1 MFSFGSWLKIKFNL
15 TRNAYRPFLI
25 DKVIKKYLNYKF
37 SSNQSQF
44 RDTSGVHFIRLSY
57 IGNLWHHNKNELS
70 RLWKEFCKKTFSI
83 KLVFKSFKMEN
94 YFSYKDPIPD
104 DLKYFL
110 VYKFTFASYSSSNID
125 NIGLRNI
132 KKDKSSNVSKHL
144 QSTTTCFDSYHSLSF
159 KLIDKAHWKCNL
171 KIEESLHIN
180 WRKPNLNAQ
189 QNRLALTLSLKVVSH
204 LFSAFVFVVV
214 VVVIV
219 VVFCVF
225 LSSIIFIISDTS
237 YQHQHLSF
245 SSLFFII
252 STLNITNFV
261 LIS

>member
-1 MFSFGSWLKIKFNL
+1 MK
-15 TRNAYRPFLI
+15 
-25 DKVIKKYLNYKF
+25 
-37 SSNQSQF
+37 
-44 RDTSGVHFIRLSY
+44 
-57 IGNLWHHNKNELS
+57 
-70 RLWKEFCKKTFSI
+70 
-83 KLVFKSFKMEN
+83 N

-110 VYKFTFASYSSSNID
+110 VYKFTFASYSSSNIG

-132 KKDKSSNVSKHL
+132 KKDKNYNVSKHL
-144 QSTTTCFDSYHSLSF
+144 HSNTKCFDSYHSLSF
-159 KLIDKAHWKCNL
+159 KLIDRAHCKRNL
-171 KIEESLHIN
+171 KIEEALHNN
-180 WRKPNLNAQ
+180 WRNPNLNAQ

-204 LFSAFVFVVV
+204 LCFFLPLFCFVV
-214 VVVIV
+214 V

-237 YQHQHLSF
+237 YKHQHLSL
-245 SSLFFII
+245 SSFFFII